1 MIVLIPI
8 SGLPDV
14 WASSFSSSNVVIHQV
29 AVNKLEEEV
38 EKDSDCVIRISR
50 VAAAHGAAMTRTLV
64 SKDSELLL
72 LSDPDQIS
80 YYSRALGRRDETAVL
95 IEKPDLFA
103 CQRP

>member
-8 SGLPDV
+8 SSLSDV

-38 EKDSDCVIRISR
+38 EKDSDCAIRISR

-64 SKDSELLL
+64 SKELLL